1 MHVRTIFLLL
11 SLIIVFPACSQI
23 TLMEAVKNGD
33 SATVKVL
40 LDRGAEVNIK
50 TGEGRTALMEA
61 ASRGDAATVQTLLDK
76 DADIKAKD
84 SGGNTALMNAVV
96 SGNLQTVKILLNAG
110 LDVNAE
116 SEYGWTP
123 LVFASAFGYTEIV
136 KAIVDEGGDISEYG
150 NMASDWAAFW
160 GGSRL
165 DKAKIKS
172 LLRKAA
178 VNKLPATPMVL
189 TRK

>member
-1 MHVRTIFLLL
+1 
-11 SLIIVFPACSQI
+11 
-23 TLMEAVKNGD
+23 MEAVKSGD
-33 SATVKVL
+33 SAAVKLL

-61 ASRGDAATVQTLLDK
+61 ASRGHTATVQKLLDK

-84 SGGNTALMNAVV
+84 NSGNTALMNAVV

-123 LVFASAFGYTEIV
+123 LVFASAFGHPEIV
-136 KAIVDEGGDISEYG
+136 QAILDEGGDISEYG
-150 NMASDWAAFW
+150 GMAMDWAAFW

-178 VNKLPATPMVL
+178 TNKSPATPVVL
-189 TRK
+189 TRKYKQMRLDRFVYRIQR